1 MPANNI
7 IPFLDLKKNNA
18 CYRKDLNKA
27 LTRVLDSGYYVLG
40 SEVDSFESEFAEYC
54 GESYAIG
61 TSNGLDA
68 LILVLRAWIELDM
81 LSEGDEVLVPANT
94 FIASILAITECNL
107 TPVLVEPN
115 PVSFNLSVKELRL
128 AVTSRTKVI
137 LPVHLYGQM
146 ANMPEICAFADKHN
160 LLVLEDCAQA
170 HGARLKGKRAGSW
183 GDAAGFSFYPGK
195 NLGALGDAGCVTTKH
210 ERLAKTI
217 RAISNY
223 GSIEKYHYLHEGMN
237 SRLDEIQAAILRV
250 KLLHLDSEI
259 QHRRKIAR
267 IYSKDI
273 KIDCVETP
281 QWLDNDSHVF
291 HLYVLRTKR
300 RKEFIEYLKNSN
312 VETLIH
318 YPVAPHDQKAF
329 AHRNFGRYPIT
340 EEIHREVVSLPMGIH
355 VSESDAKFICKIIN
369 DF

>member
-1 MPANNI
+1 MRTKNL
-7 IPFLDLKKNNA
+7 IPFLDLKKNNGR
-18 CYRKDLNKA
+18 YRKDLTQA

-40 SEVDSFESEFAEYC
+40 SEVESFESEFAKYC

-81 LSEGDEVLVPANT
+81 LSEGDEVIVPANT

-115 PVSFNLSVKELRL
+115 PVSFNLSVKELKL
-128 AVTSRTKVI
+128 AITSRTKVI

-146 ANMPEICAFADKHN
+146 ANMPEICAFADEHN

-170 HGARLKGKRAGSW
+170 HGASLKGKRAGSW

-210 ERLAKTI
+210 EHLAKTI

-223 GSIEKYHYLHEGMN
+223 GSIKKYHYLHEGMN

-250 KLLHLDSEI
+250 KLLHLDYEI

-267 IYSKDI
+267 IYSKEI
-273 KIDCVETP
+273 KTDCVETP
-281 QWLDNDSHVF
+281 QWSDNDSHVF

-300 RKEFIEYLKNSN
+300 RNEFIEHLKNSN
-312 VETLIH
+312 IETLIH

-329 AHRNFGRYPIT
+329 AHRDFGRYPIT